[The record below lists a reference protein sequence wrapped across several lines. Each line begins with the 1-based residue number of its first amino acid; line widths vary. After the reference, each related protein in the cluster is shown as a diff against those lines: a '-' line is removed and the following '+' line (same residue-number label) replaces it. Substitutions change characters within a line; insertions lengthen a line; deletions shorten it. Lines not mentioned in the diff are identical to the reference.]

1 MVNRIQ
7 LYLSIICDWLR
18 YPVLCIFN
26 QIGCQKPVVH
36 FFWICLVDRILL
48 NLIGWQSPIVHFFWI
63 WWLRE
68 PVIHFFWSDWSTDPS
83 CTYLLNLI
91 GWQKPCVHF
100 FWSDWLT
107 EPSKAPVIRVASTT
121 SNSIN
126 IEWEELPPEERR
138 GVITSHL
145 IEYRR
150 GSDAQT
156 FTRNVSGTARS
167 YLISGK
173 PLRSPQV

>member
-1 MVNRIQ
+1 MVNRSQ
-7 LYLSIICDWLR
+7 LYLSIECDWLTN
-18 YPVLCIFN
+18 PVLCIFVH
-26 QIGCQKPVVH
+26 IGWQKPVVH
-36 FFWICLVDRILL
+36 FFWIWLVDRAQLYI
-48 NLIGWQSPIVHFFWI
+48 PF
-63 WWLRE
+63 E
-68 PVIHFFWSDWSTDPS
+68 SDWLTDPS

-150 GSDAQT
+150 GSDSQT

-167 YLISGK
+167 YLISGES
-173 PLRSPQV
+173 LRSPQV